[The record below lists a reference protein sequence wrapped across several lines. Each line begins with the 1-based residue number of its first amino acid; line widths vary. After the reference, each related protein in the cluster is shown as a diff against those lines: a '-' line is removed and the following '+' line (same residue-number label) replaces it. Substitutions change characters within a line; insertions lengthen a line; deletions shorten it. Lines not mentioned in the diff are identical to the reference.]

1 MTDSLDKAPMRAPVA
16 SPGQPNPS
24 GPPVQTETT
33 HFGTAGFDG
42 RTIVWPE
49 VTEWRTAHAIRR
61 VLDQGTGQLP
71 DHVTDRLATARQQA
85 LARVLDTPQP
95 IRLARAANIVPESG
109 TSISLRW
116 QVGALAVSVMVLAG
130 VFLLVDSMKEEQ
142 SIEDLAEVDS
152 ALLTDDLP
160 LDAYVDRGFS
170 VYLVNT
176 RLPQAQTVSF
186 NSGR

>member
-16 SPGQPNPS
+16 PRGLPIRAAGLP
-24 GPPVQTETT
+24 QTGKVDS
-33 HFGTAGFDG
+33 GTARFGQQA
-42 RTIVWPE
+42 VAWPE

-61 VLDQGTGQLP
+61 VLDEGTGRLP
-71 DHVTDRLATARQQA
+71 DRVTDRLATARQQA

-95 IRLARAANIVPESG
+95 IKLTRAANLVPESG
-109 TSISLRW
+109 TTISFRW

-130 VFLLVDSMKEEQ
+130 VFLLVDTMKEEQ

-176 RLPQAQTVSF
+176 RLPGTQAVSF

>member
-16 SPGQPNPS
+16 PPGQPRSS
-24 GPPVQTETT
+24 GGPVRTGTAP
-33 HFGTAGFDG
+33 FGTINFDS
-42 RTIVWPE
+42 RIVAWPE
-49 VTEWRTAHAIRR
+49 ATEWRTAHAIRR
-61 VLDQGTGQLP
+61 VLDQGTDRLP
-71 DHVTDRLATARQQA
+71 DHVADRLASARQQA
-85 LARVLDTPQP
+85 LARVLDTAEP
-95 IRLARAANIVPESG
+95 IRLTRAASLVPQSG
-109 TSISLRW
+109 TTISLRW
-116 QVGALAVSVMVLAG
+116 QVGALAVSAMVLAG
-130 VFLLVDSMKEEQ
+130 VFLLVDNMKEEQ

-176 RLPQAQTVSF
+176 RLPRTQTVSF